1 MLVLRSTDEGASTV
15 SFLFDSFEGLLRT
28 LVVGVLAYVALVV
41 ILRFSG
47 KRTLSKMNAF
57 DLVVTVALGSTLA
70 TIILSRDTPLADGVV
85 AFLVLAG
92 MQRLITELSIR
103 SPFVARLVKSEPRA
117 LVYRGNVLQ
126 DALREE
132 RVLEEELQAA
142 MRGQGL
148 ARYEDADL
156 VVLETDGS
164 FTAVSSLPEG
174 RSAATDSLRG
184 FPSRH

>member
-1 MLVLRSTDEGASTV
+1 MK
-15 SFLFDSFEGLLRT
+15 FLFDDFEGVVRT
-28 LVVGVLAYVALVV
+28 LLVGVVAYVALVV
-41 ILRFSG
+41 ILRSSG

-57 DLVVTVALGSTLA
+57 DFVVTVALGSTLA
-70 TIILSRDTPLADGVV
+70 TILLSRDTPLAEGLV

-92 MQRLITELSIR
+92 MQRLITEASLR
-103 SPFVARLVKSEPRA
+103 SRAVARLVKSEPRA
-117 LVYRGNVLQ
+117 LVYRGAVLH

-142 MRGQGL
+142 MRAQGL

-164 FTAVSSLPEG
+164 FTAVPHLPDG
-174 RSAATDSLRG
+174 PSAATDALRSL
-184 FPSRH
+184 PASEQ